1 MKSLWLL
8 AALLPG
14 VAPAAAIPFETFIR
28 LSRGMSEAEAVSLA
42 GPPDYVSDGI
52 STRHRHGPY
61 TVFVTRKKMS
71 WMADAFTPYTTTMT
85 IANGVVEEIEREKHF

>member
-28 LSRGMSEAEAVSLA
+28 LSRGMSEAEAVSP
-42 GPPDYVSDGI
+42 G
-52 STRHRHGPY
+52 
-61 TVFVTRKKMS
+61 
-71 WMADAFTPYTTTMT
+71 
-85 IANGVVEEIEREKHF
+85 